1 MIAFQQNV
9 TACNRL
15 LNTVIKYATF
25 AEILCA
31 KIVYNL
37 SWQLKQQKL
46 QVLNNEMLWPVK
58 HGAQIVYN
66 LPWQLK
72 QWKLQVLNNY
82 LTF

>member
-37 SWQLKQQKL
+37 SWQLKQQKF
-46 QVLNNEMLWPVK
+46 QVLNNEML
-58 HGAQIVYN
+58 
-66 LPWQLK
+66 
-72 QWKLQVLNNY
+72 
-82 LTF
+82 